1 LSTAPSPTPTPPPN
15 CDADCG
21 VLHPLHSTLYWQ
33 SFPINTTVVVGTII
47 LSVDKRTNTTKT
59 STVFNALPS
68 GISVPDA
75 NAGGTR
81 VATVTRSDYLART
94 NFTTVV

>member
-1 LSTAPSPTPTPPPN
+1 
-15 CDADCG
+15 

-33 SFPINTTVVVGTII
+33 SFPINTTIIAGTIV
-47 LSVDKRTNTTKT
+47 LSFDPSTNTTKT

-68 GISVPDA
+68 GISLPDT

-81 VATVTRSDYLART
+81 VASITGFDYLART